1 MQQVEDLF
9 LDLGE
14 AGYLGDIELLGH
26 PMSLQFG
33 LLRHFYRP
41 RQ

>member
-14 AGYLGDIELLGH
+14 AGYLGDIELVDH
-26 PMSLQFG
+26 PMSLQF
-33 LLRHFYRP
+33 
-41 RQ
+41 